1 MENKRPSGHGR
12 KVGSGSAHVEKGDKV
27 SSRPVGTGSGRT
39 GSFDQR
45 PGEDRSGDG
54 QRSTAGKLGLLAL
67 LLILPKK
74 YRRLLIIAIV
84 VVAVFGLLTGRCGS
98 LSGDVGYYTDNT
110 SQLVQATDA
119 PYYTAVPAA
128 TAAPEVTKAPAATK
142 APVVTLAPEVT
153 AEPLA
158 VETRAKRVTPK
169 GNGKD
174 TVTVMIYMCGTD
186 LESKYGMGTS
196 DLSEMVKATIS
207 DKVNVVVETGGCK
220 AWKNNI
226 VSSSV
231 NQIYQVQSGGLK
243 RLVSDFGKGYMTD
256 PDNLTSFIQYCT
268 KNFPAD
274 RNILIFWDHGGGS
287 LSGYGYDEKQGSG
300 FMTSSDTMT
309 LPEIDAALKKAGCT
323 FDWIGFDACLMATL
337 ETAMVCNSYAD
348 YMIASEESE
357 PGTGWYYTD
366 WLTALS
372 KNTSASTE
380 DIGKIIV
387 DTFVSA
393 SQRSQA
399 NAQVT
404 LSVIDLAKMQGAVPQ
419 ALRNFSTATTALI
432 KGDGYQQVAKA
443 RSNVRQFARSSRIN
457 QVDFIDLCDQM
468 DTTASKALAK
478 ALKSCVAYN
487 KTTISRANGVSV
499 YFPYETLTGVKSA
512 VSTYNSLGIDSE
524 YTKCIQSFASV
535 GQGGQFA
542 SSASQQSYGSYS
554 SGDDLLSTLLGGFMD
569 SGSYSSYGSS
579 YGGSSYGSASPF
591 GSLTGQYT
599 NGSGSYSA
607 GNSVDYSTIYD
618 LLTAFSGRSM
628 PASLDWVD
636 RNLVASKA
644 AEIAEN
650 RLDPARIT
658 VTEKNGHRVLSLTDA
673 EWDLV
678 DIELI
683 ALNVF
688 VDDGAGYIDLGCDN
702 VFEFETY
709 NDLKLDYDGRW
720 LCVDEHPA
728 AFYTTSVEKD
738 EQDNIVATYGRI
750 PALITGKRTRNA
762 DDGTLKALDGK
773 LSGENVSGSETVEM
787 LVNLMVYFDAEGNA
801 SILGAYPLYGDETDT
816 EAKGLIPLQKG
827 DKIQLLCDYYTYDGA
842 YESSYQLGKAFT
854 VGNSL
859 TVEYLEL
866 TNADL
871 SVSYRITDI
880 YGNVYW
886 TPAYIY

>member
-45 PGEDRSGDG
+45 PGEGRSGDG

-142 APVVTLAPEVT
+142 APAVTLAPEVT

-196 DLSEMVKATIS
+196 DLTEMVKATIS
-207 DKVNVVVETGGCK
+207 DKVNVIVETGGCK

-404 LSVIDLAKMQGAVPQ
+404 LSVIDLAKMQGTVPQ

-579 YGGSSYGSASPF
+579 GSSYGGSSSYGSASPF

-658 VTEKNGHRVLSLTDA
+658 VTEKNGVPTLVLKDE
-673 EWDLV
+673 EWAL
-678 DIELI
+678 IETA
-683 ALNVF
+683 ALNIF
-688 VDDGAGYIDLGCDN
+688 VDDGQGFIDLGYDN
-702 VFEFETY
+702 YLEY
-709 NDLKLDYDGRW
+709 DADDDLMLTFDGTW
-720 LCVDEHPA
+720 LAVNGHVV
-728 AFYTTSVEKD
+728 AFYMTEAG
-738 EQDNIVATYGRI
+738 EEGTYGRI
-750 PALITGKRTRNA
+750 PVRLTRQ
-762 DDGTLKALDGK
+762 
-773 LSGENVSGSETVEM
+773 GEEM
-787 LVNLMVYFDAEGNA
+787 LMNLRLFIDMEGN
-801 SILGAYPLYGDETDT
+801 IVVLGADPLYEGETDT
-816 EAKGLIPLQKG
+816 QGKGAIPLEKG
-827 DKIQLLCDYYTYDGA
+827 DVIQPLCDYYTSDGA
-842 YESSYQLGKAFT
+842 YEASYTLGKAFT
-854 VGNSL
+854 VGSSL
-859 TVEYLEL
+859 TVEYLNL
-866 TNADL
+866 SNTDI

>member
-1 MENKRPSGHGR
+1 MENKRPTGHGK
-12 KVGSGSAHVEKGDKV
+12 KVGSGSAHVEKGEKV

-45 PGEDRSGDG
+45 PDGDRSGG
-54 QRSTAGKLGLLAL
+54 ERSTAGKLGLLAL

-74 YRRLLIIAIV
+74 YRRILIIVIV
-84 VVAVFGLLTGRCGS
+84 IVAVLGMLGKCGGA
-98 LSGDVGYYTDNT
+98 LSGDSTYYTDT
-110 SQLVQATDA
+110 SSQLVQATDA
-119 PYYTAVPAA
+119 PVYTQAPVV
-128 TAAPEVTKAPAATK
+128 TAAPVVTQ
-142 APVVTLAPEVT
+142 APVITQAPSVTLAPEDT
-153 AEPLA
+153 PAPLA

-207 DKVNVVVETGGCK
+207 DKVNVIVETGGCK

-231 NQIYQVQSGGLK
+231 NQIYQVQSGGLR
-243 RLVSDFGKGYMTD
+243 RLENNYGTKYMTD
-256 PDNLTSFIQYCT
+256 PDNLVSFIQYCA

-300 FMTSSDTMT
+300 FMTSADTMT
-309 LPEIDAALKKAGCT
+309 LPEIDSALKKAGCT

-337 ETAMVCNSYAD
+337 ETAMVCNNYAD

-366 WLTALS
+366 WLTTLS

-432 KGDGYQQVAKA
+432 KGDGYKQVAQA
-443 RSNVRQFARSSRIN
+443 RANVRQFARSSRIN

-468 DTTASKALAK
+468 NTTASKALSK

-487 KTTISRANGVSV
+487 KTTISRANGVSI

-524 YTKCIQSFASV
+524 FTKCIQSFASV

-554 SGDDLLSTLLGGFMD
+554 SGDELLSTLLGGFMD
-569 SGSYSSYGSS
+569 SGSYGSSGSSYGSS
-579 YGGSSYGSASPF
+579 PYGSSSPL
-591 GSLTGQYT
+591 GSLMQEYT
-599 NGSGSYSA
+599 TSSGSGSYSA
-607 GNSVDYSTIYD
+607 GNSVSASTIYD
-618 LLTAFSGRSM
+618 LLTAFSGKSM

-644 AEIAEN
+644 AEIANN

-658 VTEKNGHRVLSLTDA
+658 VTDKNGVPTLVLTDE
-673 EWDLV
+673 EWAL
-678 DIELI
+678 IETA
-683 ALNVF
+683 ALNIF
-688 VDDGAGYIDLGCDN
+688 VDDGRGFIDLGYDN
-702 VFEFETY
+702 TLEY
-709 NDLKLDYDGRW
+709 DADNDLILGFDGYW
-720 LCVDEHPA
+720 ITVDGHVA
-728 AFYTTSVEKD
+728 AFYMTAAE
-738 EQDNIVATYGRI
+738 EEGTYGRM
-750 PALITGKRTRNA
+750 PARITRRIDGKNEELLVNIEVFIAA
-762 DDGTLKALDGK
+762 DD
-773 LSGENVSGSETVEM
+773 SITV
-787 LVNLMVYFDAEGNA
+787 
-801 SILGAYPLYGDETDT
+801 LGADPLYEGETET
-816 EAKGLIPLQKG
+816 LGKGSIPIEKG
-827 DKIQLLCDYYTYDGA
+827 DKIQFLCDYYTYDGA
-842 YESSYQLGKAFT
+842 YEGSYTLGEAFT
-854 VGNSL
+854 AGNSL
-859 TVEYLEL
+859 EVEYLEL
-866 TNADL
+866 TNTEL
-871 SVSYRITDI
+871 SVSYRLTDI

-886 TPAYIY
+886 TPSYIY